1 MRCNVSANAPINV
14 VCKNFLKPLGIPAVL
29 LEKFLSLLA
38 DKTRILATIQP
49 GNITIDFL
57 AAIIFVQRFEAQFLL
72 CLAVLGSLCFL
83 AALPCVAGLEIL
95 RHGGRTVQELQQSL
109 QLDQAIVSQHLAR
122 LRAKN
127 VVEARKDG
135 MTMRYT
141 VRDPAVGE
149 LLDVARQIF
158 GRHLEG
164 TQNMLRELQREQRVT
179 RRR

>member
-1 MRCNVSANAPINV
+1 VSEP
-14 VCKNFLKPLGIPAVL
+14 
-29 LEKFLSLLA
+29 
-38 DKTRILATIQP
+38 RR
-49 GNITIDFL
+49 
-57 AAIIFVQRFEAQFLL
+57 RFELQSLKADFFK
-72 CLAVLGSLCFL
+72 ALGH
-83 AALPCVAGLEIL
+83 PTRVRILEIL
-95 RHGGRTVQELQQSL
+95 RHGGRSVQDLQQAL

-141 VRDPAVGE
+141 VRDAAVGE

-158 GRHLEG
+158 SRHLEG
-164 TQNMLRELQREQRVT
+164 TQNMLRELQREQRMP

>member
-1 MRCNVSANAPINV
+1 MSEPRPRYELQT
-14 VCKNFLKPLGIPAVL
+14 LKAEFFKALGHPVRV
-29 LEKFLSLLA
+29 
-38 DKTRILATIQP
+38 RI
-49 GNITIDFL
+49 
-57 AAIIFVQRFEAQFLL
+57 
-72 CLAVLGSLCFL
+72 
-83 AALPCVAGLEIL
+83 LEIL

-127 VVEARKDG
+127 VVEPRKDG